1 MLFRSVELNTQ
12 CGARKCCFVGSPVGS
27 ALKPLS
33 NEMLK
38 KKFNDCAQ
46 YKNYNSSDISLYDK
60 ILNIELLQNAQDLFS

>member
-1 MLFRSVELNTQ
+1 M
-12 CGARKCCFVGSPVGS
+12 
-27 ALKPLS
+27 S

-46 YKNYNSSDISLYDK
+46 YKSCNSSDITLYDK